1 MLNIEWKGFNV
12 IRTGLLG
19 DSIFLIGASVASTLG
34 GFIFWLLAARLTTSA
49 SVGLAS
55 ALIASSALLVSFS
68 EMGLSVSLI
77 RYGSSGTSYHTLVNT
92 AIRIAILLGTIVTAA
107 FLIGLPLW
115 APDLIEVRKN
125 ISLALLFFLFTIVN
139 LIMAYQDMAMLVVR
153 SPQFIFWRNV
163 ACNIPTSLFLI
174 VLVPIMNGETVVV
187 YAFMLPNVMVVAY
200 TSYISLPKAIP
211 GYQVMGTIDF
221 AVVRNIWRYG
231 FTNHLS
237 NILWSLPAYI
247 MPIFAVSL
255 DSLESAGVFAIAWNI
270 TNATFIIPRTVST
283 AFFAQLSRSKSS
295 RWHSLTAASV
305 IILILGIPGVLIL
318 WAISP
323 WILGFFGDTYVNPP
337 LLRTM
342 LLSFVPF
349 SINTLLFTLLRVS
362 RQVRWIVVFSACYA
376 LTVIITVLSLGS
388 AGIHGIGTGWL
399 IGNVVAMLPGFI
411 VLALS
416 QRY

>member
-1 MLNIEWKGFNV
+1 MNINWKQFNLTQ
-12 IRTGLLG
+12 TGLIG
-19 DSIFLIGASVASTLG
+19 DSAFLIGASVASTLG
-34 GFIFWLLAARLTTSA
+34 GFVFWLLAARLTTSS

-55 ALIASSALLVSFS
+55 ALIASSALLISFS

-77 RYGSSGTSYHTLVNT
+77 RYGSSATSYHSLVNT

-125 ISLALLFFLFTIVN
+125 ISLGLLFFLFTIVN
-139 LIMAYQDMAMLVVR
+139 LIMAYQDMAMLVAR

-174 VLVPIMNGETVVV
+174 VLVPIMKVETVVA
-187 YAFMLPNVMVVAY
+187 YAFMLPNVLVVAY

-211 GYQVMGTIDF
+211 GYQIMGTFDF
-221 AVVRNIWRYG
+221 TVVRNIWRYG

-237 NILWSLPAYI
+237 NILWSLPAYL

-270 TNATFIIPRTVST
+270 TNATYIIPRTVST
-283 AFFAQLSRSKSS
+283 AFFAQLSRSESS
-295 RWHSLTAASV
+295 RWHSFTSASA

-318 WAISP
+318 WVISP
-323 WILGFFGDTYVNPP
+323 WILGFFGDKYVETA

-342 LLSFVPF
+342 LLSFIPF
-349 SINTLLFTLLRVS
+349 SFNTLLFTLLRVS
-362 RQVRWIVVFSACYA
+362 RQVRWIVIFSACYA
-376 LTVIITVLSLGS
+376 VTVIITVLSLGS
-388 AGIHGIGTGWL
+388 GGIHDIATGWL
-399 IGNVVAMLPGFI
+399 IGNVLTMLPGFI
-411 VLALS
+411 IMILS
-416 QRY
+416 KK